1 MTTVDLKLRERES
14 LMSDAD
20 ELIYRQITA
29 HMMDGN
35 QIATTAFGPMPA
47 DSDMPSYSR
56 SSVVE
61 PQDARDWHTRN
72 APSPSLGVWALAVA
86 EVIEAERHVIDDS
99 AVALDASNMRAPG
112 HCFVDYRGLSR
123 VERKTVRSRLWFRA
137 VERGEIPTN
146 ATLGNGELFTV
157 PPSQ

>member
-1 MTTVDLKLRERES
+1 MTTVDLELREGES

-29 HMMDGN
+29 HMMDGS

-47 DSDMPSYSR
+47 DNNMPSYSR
-56 SSVVE
+56 SSVVG

-72 APSPSLGVWALAVA
+72 APNPSLGVWAVAVA
-86 EVIEAERHVIDDS
+86 EVIEAERHVIDAS
-99 AVALDASNMRAPG
+99 AAALDASNKRAPG

-123 VERKTVRSRLWFRA
+123 VERKTLRSRLWFRA
-137 VERGEIPTN
+137 VERGEIPTKG
-146 ATLGNGELFTV
+146 TLGDGELFAV
-157 PPSQ
+157 APSP

>member
-1 MTTVDLKLRERES
+1 MTTVDLELREDES

-47 DSDMPSYSR
+47 DRDMPSFSR
-56 SSVVE
+56 SRLVE

-72 APSPSLGVWALAVA
+72 LPRSPSLAVWALAVG
-86 EVIEAERHVIDDS
+86 EVIEAERYVIDDS
-99 AVALDASNMRAPG
+99 AVTLDANSKRAPG

-123 VERKTVRSRLWFRA
+123 PERKTLRSQLWFRA

-146 ATLGNGELFTV
+146 ATLGDGEMFAV
-157 PPSQ
+157 APS